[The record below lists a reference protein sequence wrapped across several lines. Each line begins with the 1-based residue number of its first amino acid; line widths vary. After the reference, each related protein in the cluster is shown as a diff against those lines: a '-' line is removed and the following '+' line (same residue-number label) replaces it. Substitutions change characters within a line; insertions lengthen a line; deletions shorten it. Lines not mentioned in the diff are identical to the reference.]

1 MIKIYNKNGEIL
13 KEIDVDSLI
22 RANLRGA
29 NLSGANLRRADL
41 IGADLIGAN
50 LRGADLII
58 ITWSHWTIYIT
69 KGHVRIGC
77 QSHTLEEW
85 REFSDD
91 QISDMDSTAI
101 DFWKQNKELIISLC
115 ERFEDKEANK

>member
-22 RANLRGA
+22 RADLSGADLRRA
-29 NLSGANLRRADL
+29 DLSGANLS
-41 IGADLIGAN
+41 
-50 LRGADLII
+50 GADLII
-58 ITWSHWTIYIT
+58 ITWSHWTTYIT

-91 QISDMDSTAI
+91 QISDMDPRSI
-101 DFWKQNKELIISLC
+101 NFWKQNKELIISLC